1 MMSSQTKVSL
11 AHSPVAS
18 MDLMVNNILMIV
30 GPSWN
35 LILCIQDTSI
45 LMTYTSSTLHKA

>member
-1 MMSSQTKVSL
+1 MMSSQTKVTL

-30 GPSWN
+30 GPWN
-35 LILCIQDTSI
+35 LIFCIQETSI
-45 LMTYTSSTLHKA
+45 LMTHTSSTLHKA